1 MVSRF
6 IGKIKVYTGALK
18 FKLYSAFGI
27 MLLLIALST
36 ATAVLLAIKQVIR
49 VQVGQSR
56 IDVLK
61 QISERSNVIK
71 NNLITVINLYKYN
84 TDLALYLSQTEA
96 GNVQKN
102 VSELDEKRKNFDVV
116 FKDIGFEYDIVI
128 QGENGFVY
136 SSYKEGSYDFESL
149 KTQLWYKKSYDE
161 QGDMSFVSY
170 KNSFMREKE
179 KATYVFGGFSKI
191 EDASGNVLG
200 TILVSVDENV
210 LESLYAGFETQGN
223 VYIFDKKGNVVSS
236 RDKSILGKNMIG
248 AENFRKLYGNGSS
261 HIIKKLG
268 KYYFLSNCYD
278 SQTGWTIVEEIPCEI
293 MFSVLINM
301 TGYLAV
307 SMVVFLFT
315 AAFISY
321 RQAKSISKP
330 IASLCQ
336 SMKRVSSG
344 EFICVQEE
352 NACNEVL
359 ALGKSFNSMSG
370 KIKELL
376 EDIRNNE
383 KEKRKSEMDFL
394 RAQINPHFL
403 YNTLFSIQCMAE
415 LNKIGQ
421 AVKMIKAFIA
431 LLRKTLSTDK
441 DLIPLREELENTKS
455 YLELER
461 IRYSNIMDYEIEVSK
476 ELESCQVPALI
487 LQPIVENAI
496 FHGLE
501 AKDSGGLI
509 VLEVLKDG
517 EDLLINISD
526 DGKGMNIRRLKEVRA
541 RINLDEDEA
550 RKSIGL
556 VNVSGRIKINFGKE
570 YGLTIDS
577 EENIGTCVSVRLP
590 IIKGTE
596 YEDTYSG

>member
-1 MVSRF
+1 M
-6 IGKIKVYTGALK
+6 
-18 FKLYSAFGI
+18 
-27 MLLLIALST
+27 
-36 ATAVLLAIKQVIR
+36 
-49 VQVGQSR
+49 
-56 IDVLK
+56 
-61 QISERSNVIK
+61 
-71 NNLITVINLYKYN
+71 
-84 TDLALYLSQTEA
+84 
-96 GNVQKN
+96 
-102 VSELDEKRKNFDVV
+102 
-116 FKDIGFEYDIVI
+116 
-128 QGENGFVY
+128 
-136 SSYKEGSYDFESL
+136 
-149 KTQLWYKKSYDE
+149 
-161 QGDMSFVSY
+161 
-170 KNSFMREKE
+170 
-179 KATYVFGGFSKI
+179 
-191 EDASGNVLG
+191 
-200 TILVSVDENV
+200 VSVDENV
-210 LESLYAGFETQGN
+210 LENLYAGFETEGN

-236 RDKSILGKNMIG
+236 KDKSILGKNMIG

-293 MFSVLINM
+293 MFSVLIDM

-307 SMVVFLFT
+307 SMIVFLFT

-321 RQAKSISKP
+321 RQAKRISDP

-336 SMKRVSSG
+336 SMKRVSGG

-359 ALGKSFNSMSG
+359 ALGKSFNSMSE

-415 LNKIGQ
+415 LNKNEQ

-431 LLRKTLSTDK
+431 LLRKTLSTDR
-441 DLIPLREELENTKS
+441 DLISLREELENTRS

-476 ELESCQVPALI
+476 ELEACQVPALI

-501 AKDSGGLI
+501 AKASGGLI
-509 VLEVLKDG
+509 VVEVLKDG

-526 DGKGMNIRRLKEVRA
+526 DGKGMDSRRLKEVRA
-541 RINLDEDEA
+541 RIELDADEA

-577 EENIGTCVSVRLP
+577 EENIGTCVGVRLP

>member
-1 MVSRF
+1 M
-6 IGKIKVYTGALK
+6 
-18 FKLYSAFGI
+18 
-27 MLLLIALST
+27 
-36 ATAVLLAIKQVIR
+36 AVKQVII
-49 VQVGQSR
+49 VQLGQSR

-84 TDLALYLSQTEA
+84 TDLELYLSQTEA
-96 GNVQKN
+96 GDVLKN

-191 EDASGNVLG
+191 KDASGNVLG

-236 RDKSILGKNMIG
+236 KDKSILGKNMIG

-307 SMVVFLFT
+307 SMIVFLFT

-321 RQAKSISKP
+321 RQAKSISDP

-336 SMKRVSSG
+336 SMQRVSSG
-344 EFICVQEE
+344 EFICVEEE

-359 ALGKSFNSMSG
+359 ALGKSFNSMSE
-370 KIKELL
+370 KIKALL

-415 LNKIGQ
+415 LNKNKQ

-431 LLRKTLSTDK
+431 LLRKTLSTDR
-441 DLIPLREELENTKS
+441 DLIPLREKLENTKS

-476 ELESCQVPALI
+476 ELEACHVPALI

-501 AKDSGGLI
+501 AKTSEGLI
-509 VLEVLKDG
+509 VVDVLKDG

-526 DGKGMNIRRLKEVRA
+526 DGKGMDSRRLKEVRA
-541 RINLDEDEA
+541 RIDLDADEV

-590 IIKGTE
+590 MIKGTE

>member
-1 MVSRF
+1 MASRL
-6 IGKIKVYTGALK
+6 IKKIKEYTGELK

-27 MLLLIALST
+27 MLVLIALST
-36 ATAVLLAIKQVIR
+36 ATAVLLAIKQVII

-84 TDLALYLSQTEA
+84 TDLDLYLSQTEA

-136 SSYKEGSYDFESL
+136 SSYKDGNYDFESL

-191 EDASGNVLG
+191 KDASGNVLG

-223 VYIFDKKGNVVSS
+223 VYIFDKKGNIISS

-293 MFSVLINM
+293 MFSVLIDM
-301 TGYLAV
+301 TGYLVV

-321 RQAKSISKP
+321 RQAKSISEP

-370 KIKELL
+370 KIKELM

-403 YNTLFSIQCMAE
+403 YNTLFSIQCMVE
-415 LNKIGQ
+415 LNKSGQ

-461 IRYSNIMDYEIEVSK
+461 LRYSNIMDYEIEVSN
-476 ELESCQVPALI
+476 ELETCQVPALI

-501 AKDSGGLI
+501 AKDLGGLI
-509 VLEVLKDG
+509 VLEVLKDA

-526 DGKGMNIRRLKEVRA
+526 DGKGMNSRRLKEVRA

-550 RKSIGL
+550 KKSIGL

>member
-1 MVSRF
+1 MAGRF
-6 IGKIKVYTGALK
+6 IKKIKDYTGELK

-36 ATAVLLAIKQVIR
+36 ATAVLLAVKQVII

-84 TDLALYLSQTEA
+84 TDLDLYLSQTEA
-96 GNVQKN
+96 EEVLKN
-102 VSELDEKRKNFDVV
+102 ASELEEKRKNFDVV
-116 FKDIGFEYDIVI
+116 FKDIGFEYNIVI

-136 SSYKEGSYDFESL
+136 SSYNAGSYDFDSL

-170 KNSFMREKE
+170 KNSFIREKE
-179 KATYVFGGFSKI
+179 KAAYVFGGFSKI
-191 EDASGNVLG
+191 KDASGNVLG
-200 TILVSVDENV
+200 SILVSVDENV
-210 LESLYAGFETQGN
+210 LENLYAGFETEGN

-236 RDKSILGKNMIG
+236 KDKSILGKNMIG

-293 MFSVLINM
+293 MFSVLIDM

-307 SMVVFLFT
+307 SMIVFLFT

-321 RQAKSISKP
+321 RQAKRISDP

-336 SMKRVSSG
+336 SMKRVSGG

-359 ALGKSFNSMSG
+359 ALGKSFNSMSE

-415 LNKIGQ
+415 LNKNEQ

-431 LLRKTLSTDK
+431 LLRKTLSTDR
-441 DLIPLREELENTKS
+441 DLISLREELENTRS

-476 ELESCQVPALI
+476 ELEACQVPALI

-501 AKDSGGLI
+501 AKASGGLI
-509 VLEVLKDG
+509 VVDVLKDG
-517 EDLLINISD
+517 DDLLINISD
-526 DGKGMNIRRLKEVRA
+526 DGKGMDSRRLKEVRA
-541 RINLDEDEA
+541 RIELDADEA

-577 EENIGTCVSVRLP
+577 EENIGTCVGVRLP

>member
-1 MVSRF
+1 MAGRF
-6 IGKIKVYTGALK
+6 IKKIKDYTGELK

-36 ATAVLLAIKQVIR
+36 ATAVLLAVKQVII

-84 TDLALYLSQTEA
+84 TNLDLYLSQTESEE
-96 GNVQKN
+96 VLKN
-102 VSELDEKRKNFDVV
+102 ASELEEKRKNFDVV
-116 FKDIGFEYDIVI
+116 FKDIGFEYNIVI

-136 SSYKEGSYDFESL
+136 SSYNEGSYDFDSL

-170 KNSFMREKE
+170 KNSFIREKE
-179 KATYVFGGFSKI
+179 KAAYVFGGFSKI
-191 EDASGNVLG
+191 KDASGNVLG
-200 TILVSVDENV
+200 SILVSVDENV
-210 LESLYAGFETQGN
+210 LENLYAGFETEGN
-223 VYIFDKKGNVVSS
+223 VYIFDKKGNMVSS
-236 RDKSILGKNMIG
+236 KDKSILGKNMIG

-293 MFSVLINM
+293 MFSVLIDM

-307 SMVVFLFT
+307 SMIVFLFT

-321 RQAKSISKP
+321 RQAKRISDP

-336 SMKRVSSG
+336 SMKRVSGG

-359 ALGKSFNSMSG
+359 ALGKSFNSMSE

-415 LNKIGQ
+415 LNKNEQ

-431 LLRKTLSTDK
+431 LLRKTLSTDR
-441 DLIPLREELENTKS
+441 DLISLREELENTRS

-476 ELESCQVPALI
+476 ELEACQVPALI

-501 AKDSGGLI
+501 AKASGGLI
-509 VLEVLKDG
+509 VVDVLKDG

-526 DGKGMNIRRLKEVRA
+526 DGKGMDSRRLKEVRA
-541 RINLDEDEA
+541 RIELDADEA

-577 EENIGTCVSVRLP
+577 EENIGTCVGLRLP

>member
-1 MVSRF
+1 M
-6 IGKIKVYTGALK
+6 
-18 FKLYSAFGI
+18 
-27 MLLLIALST
+27 
-36 ATAVLLAIKQVIR
+36 AVKQVII
-49 VQVGQSR
+49 VQLGQSR

-84 TDLALYLSQTEA
+84 TDLELYLSQTEA
-96 GNVQKN
+96 GDVLKN

-136 SSYKEGSYDFESL
+136 SSYKEGSYDFDSL

-170 KNSFMREKE
+170 KNSFIREKE
-179 KATYVFGGFSKI
+179 KAAYVFGGFSKI
-191 EDASGNVLG
+191 KDASGNVLG
-200 TILVSVDENV
+200 SILVSVDENV

-236 RDKSILGKNMIG
+236 KDKSILGKNMIG

-307 SMVVFLFT
+307 SMIVFLFT

-321 RQAKSISKP
+321 RQAKRISDP

-336 SMKRVSSG
+336 SMQRVSSG
-344 EFICVQEE
+344 EFICVEEE

-359 ALGKSFNSMSG
+359 ALGKSFNSMSE
-370 KIKELL
+370 KIKALL

-415 LNKIGQ
+415 LNKNKQ

-431 LLRKTLSTDK
+431 LLRKTLSTDR
-441 DLIPLREELENTKS
+441 DLIPLREELENTRS

-476 ELESCQVPALI
+476 ELEACHVPALI

-501 AKDSGGLI
+501 AKASGGLI
-509 VLEVLKDG
+509 VVDVLKDG
-517 EDLLINISD
+517 DDLLINISD
-526 DGKGMNIRRLKEVRA
+526 DGKGMDSRRLKEVRA
-541 RINLDEDEA
+541 RIELDADEA

-577 EENIGTCVSVRLP
+577 EENIGTCVGVRLP

>member
-1 MVSRF
+1 
-6 IGKIKVYTGALK
+6 
-18 FKLYSAFGI
+18 
-27 MLLLIALST
+27 MLVLIALST
-36 ATAVLLAIKQVIR
+36 ATAVILAIKQVII

-136 SSYKEGSYDFESL
+136 SSYKDGNYDFESL

-170 KNSFMREKE
+170 KNGFMREKE

-191 EDASGNVLG
+191 KDASGNVLG

-223 VYIFDKKGNVVSS
+223 VYIFDKKGNIVSS

-293 MFSVLINM
+293 MFSVLIDM
-301 TGYLAV
+301 TGYLVV

-321 RQAKSISKP
+321 RQAKSISEP

-344 EFICVQEE
+344 EFICVHEE

-370 KIKELL
+370 KIKELM

-415 LNKIGQ
+415 INKSGQ

-431 LLRKTLSTDK
+431 LLRKTLSTDR

-461 IRYSNIMDYEIEVSK
+461 LRYSNIMDYEIEVSN
-476 ELESCQVPALI
+476 ELETCQVPALI

-526 DGKGMNIRRLKEVRA
+526 DGKGMNSRRLKEVRA

-550 RKSIGL
+550 KKSIGL

-590 IIKGTE
+590 IIKGT
-596 YEDTYSG
+596 

>member
-1 MVSRF
+1 MAGRF
-6 IGKIKVYTGALK
+6 IKKIKDYTGELK

-36 ATAVLLAIKQVIR
+36 ATAVLLAVKQVII

-84 TDLALYLSQTEA
+84 TDLDLYLSQTEA
-96 GNVQKN
+96 EEVLKN
-102 VSELDEKRKNFDVV
+102 ASELEEKRKNFDVV
-116 FKDIGFEYDIVI
+116 FKDIGFEYNIVI

-136 SSYKEGSYDFESL
+136 SSYNEGSYDFDSL

-170 KNSFMREKE
+170 KNSFIREKE
-179 KATYVFGGFSKI
+179 KAAYVFGGFSKI
-191 EDASGNVLG
+191 KDASGNVLG
-200 TILVSVDENV
+200 SILVSVDENV
-210 LESLYAGFETQGN
+210 LENLYAGFETEGN

-236 RDKSILGKNMIG
+236 KDKSILGKNMIG

-293 MFSVLINM
+293 MFSVLIDM
-301 TGYLAV
+301 AGYLAV
-307 SMVVFLFT
+307 SMIVFLFT

-321 RQAKSISKP
+321 RQAKRISDP

-336 SMKRVSSG
+336 SMKRVSGG

-359 ALGKSFNSMSG
+359 ALGKSFNSMSE

-415 LNKIGQ
+415 LNKNEQ

-431 LLRKTLSTDK
+431 LLRKTLSTDR
-441 DLIPLREELENTKS
+441 DLISLREELENTRS

-476 ELESCQVPALI
+476 ELEACQVPALI

-501 AKDSGGLI
+501 AKASGGLI
-509 VLEVLKDG
+509 VVDVLKDG
-517 EDLLINISD
+517 DDLLINISD
-526 DGKGMNIRRLKEVRA
+526 DGKGMDSRRLKEVRA
-541 RINLDEDEA
+541 RIELDADEA

-577 EENIGTCVSVRLP
+577 EENIGTCVGLRLP

>member
-1 MVSRF
+1 MAGRF
-6 IGKIKVYTGALK
+6 IKKIKDYTGELK

-36 ATAVLLAIKQVIR
+36 ATAVLLAVKQVII

-84 TDLALYLSQTEA
+84 TDLDLYLSQTEA
-96 GNVQKN
+96 EEVLKN
-102 VSELDEKRKNFDVV
+102 ASELEEKRKNFDVV
-116 FKDIGFEYDIVI
+116 FKDIGFEYNIVI

-136 SSYKEGSYDFESL
+136 SSYNEGSYDFDSL

-170 KNSFMREKE
+170 KNSFIREKE
-179 KATYVFGGFSKI
+179 KAAYVFGGFSKI
-191 EDASGNVLG
+191 KDASGNILG
-200 TILVSVDENV
+200 SILVSVDENV
-210 LESLYAGFETQGN
+210 LENLYAGFETEGN

-236 RDKSILGKNMIG
+236 KDKSILGKNMIG

-293 MFSVLINM
+293 MFSVLIDM

-307 SMVVFLFT
+307 SMIVFLFT

-321 RQAKSISKP
+321 RQAKRISDP

-336 SMKRVSSG
+336 SMKRVSGG

-359 ALGKSFNSMSG
+359 ALGKSFNSMSE

-415 LNKIGQ
+415 LNKNEQ

-431 LLRKTLSTDK
+431 LLRKTLSTDR
-441 DLIPLREELENTKS
+441 DLISLREELENTRS

-476 ELESCQVPALI
+476 ELEACQVPALI

-501 AKDSGGLI
+501 AKASGGLI
-509 VLEVLKDG
+509 VVDVLKDG
-517 EDLLINISD
+517 DDLLINISD
-526 DGKGMNIRRLKEVRA
+526 DGKGMDSRRLKEVRA
-541 RINLDEDEA
+541 RIELDADEA

-577 EENIGTCVSVRLP
+577 EENIGTCVGLRLP

>member
-1 MVSRF
+1 MAGRF
-6 IGKIKVYTGALK
+6 IKKIKDYMGELK

-36 ATAVLLAIKQVIR
+36 ATAVLLAVKQVII

-84 TDLALYLSQTEA
+84 TNLDLYLSQTESEE
-96 GNVQKN
+96 VLKN
-102 VSELDEKRKNFDVV
+102 GDSISFIRKNFDVV
-116 FKDIGFEYDIVI
+116 FKDIGFEYNIVI

-136 SSYKEGSYDFESL
+136 SSYNEGSYDFDSL

-170 KNSFMREKE
+170 KNSFIREKE
-179 KATYVFGGFSKI
+179 KAAYVFGGFSKI
-191 EDASGNVLG
+191 KDASGNVLG
-200 TILVSVDENV
+200 SILVSVDENV
-210 LESLYAGFETQGN
+210 LENLYAGFETEGN

-236 RDKSILGKNMIG
+236 KDKSILGKNMIG

-293 MFSVLINM
+293 MFSVLIDM

-307 SMVVFLFT
+307 SMIVFLFT

-321 RQAKSISKP
+321 RQAKRISDP

-359 ALGKSFNSMSG
+359 ALGKSFNSMSE

-415 LNKIGQ
+415 LNKNEQ

-431 LLRKTLSTDK
+431 LLRKTLSTDR
-441 DLIPLREELENTKS
+441 DLISLREELENTRS

-476 ELESCQVPALI
+476 ELEACQVPALI

-501 AKDSGGLI
+501 AKASGGLI
-509 VLEVLKDG
+509 VVDVLKDG
-517 EDLLINISD
+517 DDLLINISD
-526 DGKGMNIRRLKEVRA
+526 DGKGMDSRRLKEVRA
-541 RINLDEDEA
+541 RIELDADEA

>member
-1 MVSRF
+1 MASRF
-6 IGKIKVYTGALK
+6 IKRIKEYTGELK

-27 MLLLIALST
+27 MLVLIALST
-36 ATAVLLAIKQVIR
+36 ATAVLLAVKQVII

-61 QISERSNVIK
+61 QISERSNIIK

-84 TDLALYLSQTEA
+84 TDLDLYLSQTES
-96 GNVQKN
+96 GDVLRNI
-102 VSELDEKRKNFDVV
+102 SELDEKRKNFDVV

-128 QGENGFVY
+128 QGEDGFVY

-170 KNSFMREKE
+170 KNNFICKEE
-179 KATYVFGGFSKI
+179 KAGYVFGGFSKI
-191 EDASGNVLG
+191 KDASGNVLG
-200 TILVSVDENV
+200 SILVSVDENV
-210 LESLYAGFETQGN
+210 LESLYAGFETDGN

-248 AENFRKLYGNGSS
+248 VENFRKLYGNGSS

-307 SMVVFLFT
+307 SMVVFLLT
-315 AAFISY
+315 AAFVSYGQAKRISY
-321 RQAKSISKP
+321 P
-330 IASLCQ
+330 IANLCK
-336 SMKRVSSG
+336 SMQRVSSG

-352 NACNEVL
+352 KACNEVL
-359 ALGKSFNSMSG
+359 ALEKNFNNMSE
-370 KIKELL
+370 KIKVLL
-376 EDIRNNE
+376 EDIKNNE
-383 KEKRKSEMDFL
+383 KEKRKSEINFL

-415 LNKIGQ
+415 LNKNEQ

-431 LLRKTLSTDK
+431 LLRKTLSTDR
-441 DLIPLREELENTKS
+441 DLIPLVEELENTKS
-455 YLELER
+455 YIELER
-461 IRYSNIMDYEIEVSK
+461 IRYPNIMDYEIEVST
-476 ELESCQVPALI
+476 ELEACHVPALI

-501 AKDSGGLI
+501 AKASGGLI
-509 VLEVLKDG
+509 VVEVFKYED
-517 EDLLINISD
+517 DLLINISD
-526 DGKGMNIRRLKEVRA
+526 DGKGMDSRRLKEVRA
-541 RINLDEDEA
+541 RIDLDEDEA
-550 RKSIGL
+550 KKSIGL
-556 VNVSGRIKINFGKE
+556 INVSGRIKINFGKE

-577 EENIGTCVSVRLP
+577 KEDVGTCVSIRLP
-590 IIKGTE
+590 IIKGTK
-596 YEDTYSG
+596 YEDTYS

>member
-1 MVSRF
+1 M
-6 IGKIKVYTGALK
+6 
-18 FKLYSAFGI
+18 
-27 MLLLIALST
+27 
-36 ATAVLLAIKQVIR
+36 AVKQVII
-49 VQVGQSR
+49 VQLGQSR

-84 TDLALYLSQTEA
+84 TDLELYLSQTEA
-96 GNVQKN
+96 GDVLKN

-136 SSYKEGSYDFESL
+136 SSYKEGSYDFDSL

-170 KNSFMREKE
+170 KNSFIREKE
-179 KATYVFGGFSKI
+179 KAAYVFGGFSKI
-191 EDASGNVLG
+191 KDASGNVLG
-200 TILVSVDENV
+200 SILVSVDENV
-210 LESLYAGFETQGN
+210 LESLYAGFETEGN

-236 RDKSILGKNMIG
+236 KDKSILGKNMIG

-307 SMVVFLFT
+307 SMIVFLFT

-321 RQAKSISKP
+321 RQAKRISDP

-336 SMKRVSSG
+336 SMKRVSGG

-359 ALGKSFNSMSG
+359 ALGKSFNYMSE

-415 LNKIGQ
+415 LNKNKQ

-431 LLRKTLSTDK
+431 LLRKTLSTDR

-476 ELESCQVPALI
+476 ELEACHVPALI

-501 AKDSGGLI
+501 AKASGGLI
-509 VLEVLKDG
+509 VVDVLKDG
-517 EDLLINISD
+517 DDLLINISD
-526 DGKGMNIRRLKEVRA
+526 DGKGMDSRRLKEVRA
-541 RINLDEDEA
+541 RIELDADEA

-577 EENIGTCVSVRLP
+577 EENIGTCVGVRLP

>member
-1 MVSRF
+1 MAGRF
-6 IGKIKVYTGALK
+6 IKKIKDYTGELK

-36 ATAVLLAIKQVIR
+36 ATAVLLAVKQVII

-84 TDLALYLSQTEA
+84 TDLDLYLSQTEA
-96 GNVQKN
+96 EEVLKN
-102 VSELDEKRKNFDVV
+102 ASELEEKRKNFDVV
-116 FKDIGFEYDIVI
+116 FKDIGFEYNIVI

-136 SSYKEGSYDFESL
+136 SSYNEGSYDFDSL

-170 KNSFMREKE
+170 KNSFIREKE

-191 EDASGNVLG
+191 KDASGNVLG
-200 TILVSVDENV
+200 SILVSVDENV
-210 LESLYAGFETQGN
+210 LENLYAGFETEGN

-236 RDKSILGKNMIG
+236 KDKSILGKNMIG

-261 HIIKKLG
+261 HTIKKLG

-293 MFSVLINM
+293 MFSVLIDM

-307 SMVVFLFT
+307 SMIVFLFT

-321 RQAKSISKP
+321 RQAKRISDP

-336 SMKRVSSG
+336 SMKRVSGG

-359 ALGKSFNSMSG
+359 ALGKSFNSMSE

-415 LNKIGQ
+415 LNKNEQ

-431 LLRKTLSTDK
+431 LLRKTLSTDR
-441 DLIPLREELENTKS
+441 DLISLREELENTRS

-476 ELESCQVPALI
+476 ELEACQVPALI

-501 AKDSGGLI
+501 AKASGGLI
-509 VLEVLKDG
+509 VVDVLKDG
-517 EDLLINISD
+517 DDLLINISD
-526 DGKGMNIRRLKEVRA
+526 DGKGMDSRRLKEVRA
-541 RINLDEDEA
+541 RIELDADEA

-577 EENIGTCVSVRLP
+577 EENIGTCVGVRLP

>member
-1 MVSRF
+1 MASRF
-6 IGKIKVYTGALK
+6 IKRIKEYTGELK

-27 MLLLIALST
+27 MLVLIALST
-36 ATAVLLAIKQVIR
+36 ATAVLLAIKQVII

-84 TDLALYLSQTEA
+84 TDLDLYLSQTEA

-136 SSYKEGSYDFESL
+136 SSYKEGSYDFDSL

-170 KNSFMREKE
+170 KNSFIREKE
-179 KATYVFGGFSKI
+179 KAAYVFGGFSKI
-191 EDASGNVLG
+191 KDASGNVLG
-200 TILVSVDENV
+200 SILVSVDENV
-210 LESLYAGFETQGN
+210 LENLYAGFETEGN

-236 RDKSILGKNMIG
+236 KDKSILGKNMIG

-293 MFSVLINM
+293 MFSVLIDM

-307 SMVVFLFT
+307 SMIVFLFT

-321 RQAKSISKP
+321 RQAKRISDP

-336 SMKRVSSG
+336 SMKRVSGG

-359 ALGKSFNSMSG
+359 ALGKSFNSMSE

-415 LNKIGQ
+415 LNKNEQ

-431 LLRKTLSTDK
+431 LLRKTLSTDR
-441 DLIPLREELENTKS
+441 DLISLREELENTRS

-476 ELESCQVPALI
+476 ELEACQVPALI

-501 AKDSGGLI
+501 AKASGGLI
-509 VLEVLKDG
+509 VVEVLKDG

-526 DGKGMNIRRLKEVRA
+526 DGKGMDSRRLKEVRA
-541 RINLDEDEA
+541 RIELDADEA

-577 EENIGTCVSVRLP
+577 EENIGTCVGVRLP

>member
-431 LLRKTLSTDK
+431 LLRKTLSTDR

-526 DGKGMNIRRLKEVRA
+526 DGKGMNSRRLKEVRA

>member
-1 MVSRF
+1 MAGRF
-6 IGKIKVYTGALK
+6 IKKIKDYTGELK

-36 ATAVLLAIKQVIR
+36 ATAVLLAVKQVII

-84 TDLALYLSQTEA
+84 TNLDLYLSQTESEE
-96 GNVQKN
+96 VLKN
-102 VSELDEKRKNFDVV
+102 ASELEEKRKNFDVV
-116 FKDIGFEYDIVI
+116 FKDIGFEYNIVI

-136 SSYKEGSYDFESL
+136 SSYNEGSYDFDSL

-170 KNSFMREKE
+170 KNSFIREKE
-179 KATYVFGGFSKI
+179 KAAYVFGGFSKI
-191 EDASGNVLG
+191 KDASGNVLG
-200 TILVSVDENV
+200 SILVSVDENV
-210 LESLYAGFETQGN
+210 LENLYAGFETEGN
-223 VYIFDKKGNVVSS
+223 VYIFDKKGNMVSS
-236 RDKSILGKNMIG
+236 KDKSILGKNMIG

-293 MFSVLINM
+293 MFSVLIDM

-307 SMVVFLFT
+307 SMIVFLFT

-321 RQAKSISKP
+321 RQAKRISDP

-336 SMKRVSSG
+336 SMKRVSGG

-359 ALGKSFNSMSG
+359 ALGKSFNSMSE

-415 LNKIGQ
+415 LNKNEQ

-431 LLRKTLSTDK
+431 LLRKTLSTDR
-441 DLIPLREELENTKS
+441 DLISLREELENTRS

-476 ELESCQVPALI
+476 ELEACQVPALI

-501 AKDSGGLI
+501 AKASGGLI
-509 VLEVLKDG
+509 VVDVLKDG

-526 DGKGMNIRRLKEVRA
+526 DGKGMDSRRLNEVRA
-541 RINLDEDEA
+541 RIELDADEA

-577 EENIGTCVSVRLP
+577 EENIGTCVGLRLP

>member
-1 MVSRF
+1 MAGRF
-6 IGKIKVYTGALK
+6 IKKIKDYTGELK

-36 ATAVLLAIKQVIR
+36 ATAVLLAVKQVII

-84 TDLALYLSQTEA
+84 TDLDLYLSQTEA
-96 GNVQKN
+96 EEVLKN
-102 VSELDEKRKNFDVV
+102 ASELEEKRKNFDVV
-116 FKDIGFEYDIVI
+116 FKDIGFEYNIVI

-136 SSYKEGSYDFESL
+136 SSYNEGSYDFDSL

-170 KNSFMREKE
+170 KNSFIREKE
-179 KATYVFGGFSKI
+179 KAAYVFGGFSKI
-191 EDASGNVLG
+191 KDASGNVLG
-200 TILVSVDENV
+200 SILVSVDENV
-210 LESLYAGFETQGN
+210 LENLYAGFETEGN

-236 RDKSILGKNMIG
+236 KDKSILGKNMIG

-293 MFSVLINM
+293 MFSVLIDM

-307 SMVVFLFT
+307 SMIVFLFT

-321 RQAKSISKP
+321 RQAKRISDP

-336 SMKRVSSG
+336 SMKRVSGG

-359 ALGKSFNSMSG
+359 ALGKSFNSMSE

-415 LNKIGQ
+415 LNKNEQ

-431 LLRKTLSTDK
+431 LLRKTLSTDR
-441 DLIPLREELENTKS
+441 DLISLREELENTRS

-476 ELESCQVPALI
+476 ELEACQVPALI

-501 AKDSGGLI
+501 AKASGGLI
-509 VLEVLKDG
+509 VVDVLKDG
-517 EDLLINISD
+517 DDLLINISD
-526 DGKGMNIRRLKEVRA
+526 DGKGMDSRRLKEVRA
-541 RINLDEDEA
+541 RIELDADEA

-577 EENIGTCVSVRLP
+577 EENIGTCVGLRLP

>member
-1 MVSRF
+1 MAGRF
-6 IGKIKVYTGALK
+6 IKKIKDYMGELK

-36 ATAVLLAIKQVIR
+36 ATAVLLAVKQVII

-84 TDLALYLSQTEA
+84 TNLDLYLSQTESEE
-96 GNVQKN
+96 VLKN
-102 VSELDEKRKNFDVV
+102 ASELEEKRKNFDVV
-116 FKDIGFEYDIVI
+116 FKDIGFEYNIVI

-136 SSYKEGSYDFESL
+136 SSYNEGSYDFDSL

-170 KNSFMREKE
+170 KNSFIREKE
-179 KATYVFGGFSKI
+179 KAAYVFGGFSKI
-191 EDASGNVLG
+191 KDASGNVLG
-200 TILVSVDENV
+200 SILVSVDENV
-210 LESLYAGFETQGN
+210 LENLYAGFETEGN

-236 RDKSILGKNMIG
+236 KDKSILGKNMIG

-293 MFSVLINM
+293 MFSVLIDM

-307 SMVVFLFT
+307 SMIVFLFT

-321 RQAKSISKP
+321 RQAKRISDP

-359 ALGKSFNSMSG
+359 ALGKSFNSMSE

-415 LNKIGQ
+415 LNKNEQ

-431 LLRKTLSTDK
+431 LLRKTLSTDR
-441 DLIPLREELENTKS
+441 DLISLREELENTRS

-476 ELESCQVPALI
+476 ELEACQVPALI

-501 AKDSGGLI
+501 AKASGGLI
-509 VLEVLKDG
+509 VVDVLKDG
-517 EDLLINISD
+517 DDLLINISD
-526 DGKGMNIRRLKEVRA
+526 DGKGMDSRRLKEVRA
-541 RINLDEDEA
+541 RIELDADEA

-577 EENIGTCVSVRLP
+577 EENIGTCVGLRLP

>member
-1 MVSRF
+1 MAGRF
-6 IGKIKVYTGALK
+6 IKKIKDYMGELK

-36 ATAVLLAIKQVIR
+36 ATAVLLAVKQVII

-84 TDLALYLSQTEA
+84 TNLDLYLSQTESEE
-96 GNVQKN
+96 VLKN
-102 VSELDEKRKNFDVV
+102 ASELEEKRKNFDVV
-116 FKDIGFEYDIVI
+116 FKDIGFEYNIVI

-136 SSYKEGSYDFESL
+136 SSYNEGSYDFDSL

-170 KNSFMREKE
+170 KNSFIREKE

-191 EDASGNVLG
+191 KDASGNVLG
-200 TILVSVDENV
+200 SILVSVDENV
-210 LESLYAGFETQGN
+210 LENLYAGFETEGN

-236 RDKSILGKNMIG
+236 KDKSILGKNMIG

-293 MFSVLINM
+293 MFSVLIDM

-307 SMVVFLFT
+307 SMIVFLFT

-321 RQAKSISKP
+321 RQAKRISDP

-359 ALGKSFNSMSG
+359 ALGKSFNSMSE

-415 LNKIGQ
+415 LNKNEQ

-431 LLRKTLSTDK
+431 LLRKTLSTDR
-441 DLIPLREELENTKS
+441 DLISLREELENTRS

-476 ELESCQVPALI
+476 ELEACQVPALI

-501 AKDSGGLI
+501 AKASGGLI
-509 VLEVLKDG
+509 VVDVLKDG
-517 EDLLINISD
+517 DDLLINISD
-526 DGKGMNIRRLKEVRA
+526 DGKGMDSRRLKEVRA
-541 RINLDEDEA
+541 RIELDADEA

-577 EENIGTCVSVRLP
+577 EENIGTCVGLRLP

>member
-1 MVSRF
+1 
-6 IGKIKVYTGALK
+6 
-18 FKLYSAFGI
+18 
-27 MLLLIALST
+27 MLVLIALST
-36 ATAVLLAIKQVIR
+36 ATAVLLAVKQVII

-61 QISERSNVIK
+61 QISERSNIIK

-84 TDLALYLSQTEA
+84 TDLVRYLSQTEA

-170 KNSFMREKE
+170 KNGFIREKE

-191 EDASGNVLG
+191 KDASGNVLG
-200 TILVSVDENV
+200 TILISVDENV

-321 RQAKSISKP
+321 RQAKSISEP

-415 LNKIGQ
+415 LNKNEQ

-431 LLRKTLSTDK
+431 LLRKTLSTDR

>member
-1 MVSRF
+1 MAGRF
-6 IGKIKVYTGALK
+6 IKKIKDYTGELK

-36 ATAVLLAIKQVIR
+36 ATAVLLAVKQVII

-84 TDLALYLSQTEA
+84 TDLDLYLSQTEA
-96 GNVQKN
+96 EEVLKN
-102 VSELDEKRKNFDVV
+102 ASELEEKRKNFDVV
-116 FKDIGFEYDIVI
+116 FKDIGFEYNIVI

-136 SSYKEGSYDFESL
+136 SSYNEGSYDFDSL

-170 KNSFMREKE
+170 KNSFIREKE
-179 KATYVFGGFSKI
+179 KAAYVFGGFSKI
-191 EDASGNVLG
+191 KDASGNVLG
-200 TILVSVDENV
+200 SILVSVDENV
-210 LESLYAGFETQGN
+210 LENLYAGFETEGN

-236 RDKSILGKNMIG
+236 KDKSILGKNMIG

-293 MFSVLINM
+293 MFSVLIDM

-307 SMVVFLFT
+307 SMIVFLFT

-321 RQAKSISKP
+321 RQAKRISDP

-359 ALGKSFNSMSG
+359 ALGKSFNSMSE

-403 YNTLFSIQCMAE
+403 YNTLFSIQCMVE
-415 LNKIGQ
+415 INKSGQ

-461 IRYSNIMDYEIEVSK
+461 LRYSNIMDYEIEVSK
-476 ELESCQVPALI
+476 ELEACQVPALI

-501 AKDSGGLI
+501 AKASGGLI
-509 VLEVLKDG
+509 VVDVLKDG
-517 EDLLINISD
+517 DDLLINISD
-526 DGKGMNIRRLKEVRA
+526 DGKGMDSRRLKEVRA
-541 RINLDEDEA
+541 RIELDADEA

-577 EENIGTCVSVRLP
+577 EENIGTCVGLRLP

>member
-27 MLLLIALST
+27 MLLLIAMST
-36 ATAVLLAIKQVIR
+36 ATAVLLAVKQVII

-61 QISERSNVIK
+61 QISERSNIIK

-84 TDLALYLSQTEA
+84 TDLDLYLSQTES
-96 GNVQKN
+96 GDILKN
-102 VSELDEKRKNFDVV
+102 ISELDEKRKDFDVV

-136 SSYKEGSYDFESL
+136 SSYEEGSYDFDGL

-170 KNSFMREKE
+170 KNSFIREKE
-179 KATYVFGGFSKI
+179 KAAYVFGGFSKI
-191 EDASGNVLG
+191 KDASGNVLG
-200 TILVSVDENV
+200 SILVSVDENV
-210 LESLYAGFETQGN
+210 LESLYSGFETEGN

-236 RDKSILGKNMIG
+236 GDKSILGKNMIG

-321 RQAKSISKP
+321 EQAKRISHP
-330 IASLCQ
+330 IANLCK
-336 SMKRVSSG
+336 SMQMVSSG
-344 EFICVQEE
+344 EFICVREE

-359 ALGKSFNSMSG
+359 ALEKSFNTMSE
-370 KIKELL
+370 KIKVLL
-376 EDIRNNE
+376 KDIKNNE
-383 KEKRKSEMDFL
+383 KEKRKSEIDFL

-415 LNKIGQ
+415 LNKNEQ
-421 AVKMIKAFIA
+421 AVKMIKAFIS
-431 LLRKTLSTDK
+431 LLRKTLSTDT
-441 DLIPLREELENTKS
+441 DLIPLGEELENTKS
-455 YLELER
+455 YLEVER
-461 IRYSNIMDYEIEVSK
+461 IRYLNIMDYEIEVSK
-476 ELESCQVPALI
+476 ELEACYVPALI

-501 AKDSGGLI
+501 AKSSGGLI
-509 VLEVLKDG
+509 VVEVFKDG
-517 EDLLINISD
+517 DDLLINISD
-526 DGKGMNIRRLKEVRA
+526 DGKGMDSHRLKEVRA
-541 RINLDEDEA
+541 RIDLDEDEA
-550 RKSIGL
+550 KKSIGL

-577 EENIGTCVSVRLP
+577 EEDIGTCVSIRLP
-590 IIKGTE
+590 IIKGTK

>member
-1 MVSRF
+1 MAGRF
-6 IGKIKVYTGALK
+6 IKKIKDYTGELK

-36 ATAVLLAIKQVIR
+36 ATAVLLAVKQVII

-84 TDLALYLSQTEA
+84 TDLDLYLSQTEA
-96 GNVQKN
+96 EEVLKN
-102 VSELDEKRKNFDVV
+102 ASELEEKRKNFDVV
-116 FKDIGFEYDIVI
+116 FKDIGFEYNIVI

-136 SSYKEGSYDFESL
+136 SSYNEGSYDFDSL

-170 KNSFMREKE
+170 KNSFIREKE
-179 KATYVFGGFSKI
+179 KAAYVFGGFSKI
-191 EDASGNVLG
+191 KDASGNVLG
-200 TILVSVDENV
+200 SILVSVDENV
-210 LESLYAGFETQGN
+210 LENLYAGFETEGN

-236 RDKSILGKNMIG
+236 KDKSILGKNMIG

-293 MFSVLINM
+293 MFSVLIDM

-307 SMVVFLFT
+307 SMIVFLFT

-321 RQAKSISKP
+321 KQAKRISDP

-336 SMKRVSSG
+336 SMKRVSGG

-359 ALGKSFNSMSG
+359 ALGKSFNSMSE

-415 LNKIGQ
+415 LNKNEQ

-431 LLRKTLSTDK
+431 LLRKTLSTDR
-441 DLIPLREELENTKS
+441 DLISLREELENTRS

-476 ELESCQVPALI
+476 ELEACQVPALI

-501 AKDSGGLI
+501 AKASGGLI
-509 VLEVLKDG
+509 VVDVLKDG
-517 EDLLINISD
+517 DDLLINISD
-526 DGKGMNIRRLKEVRA
+526 DGKGMDSRRLKEVRA
-541 RINLDEDEA
+541 RIELDADEA

-577 EENIGTCVSVRLP
+577 EENIGTCVGLRLP

>member
-36 ATAVLLAIKQVIR
+36 ATAVLLAVKQVII

-61 QISERSNVIK
+61 QISERSNIIK

-84 TDLALYLSQTEA
+84 TDLVRYLSQTEA

-170 KNSFMREKE
+170 KNGFIREKE

-191 EDASGNVLG
+191 KDASGNVLG
-200 TILVSVDENV
+200 TILISVDENV

-431 LLRKTLSTDK
+431 LLRKTLSTDR

>member
-36 ATAVLLAIKQVIR
+36 ATAVLLAVKQVII

-61 QISERSNVIK
+61 QISERSNIIK

-84 TDLALYLSQTEA
+84 TDLVRYLSQTEA

-136 SSYKEGSYDFESL
+136 SSYKDGNYDFESL

-170 KNSFMREKE
+170 KNGFMREKE

-191 EDASGNVLG
+191 KDASGNVLG

-223 VYIFDKKGNVVSS
+223 VYIFDKKGNIVSS

-293 MFSVLINM
+293 MFSVLIDM
-301 TGYLAV
+301 TGYLVV

-321 RQAKSISKP
+321 RQAKSISEP

-370 KIKELL
+370 KIKELM

-403 YNTLFSIQCMAE
+403 YNTLFSIQCMVE
-415 LNKIGQ
+415 LNKSGQ

-431 LLRKTLSTDK
+431 LLRKTLSTDR

-461 IRYSNIMDYEIEVSK
+461 LRYSNIMDYEIEVSN
-476 ELESCQVPALI
+476 ELETCQVPALI

-526 DGKGMNIRRLKEVRA
+526 DGKGMNSRRLKEVRA

-550 RKSIGL
+550 KKSIGL

>member
-1 MVSRF
+1 MAGRF
-6 IGKIKVYTGALK
+6 IKKIKDYTGELK

-36 ATAVLLAIKQVIR
+36 ATAVLLAVKQVII

-84 TDLALYLSQTEA
+84 TNLDLYLSQTESEE
-96 GNVQKN
+96 VLKN
-102 VSELDEKRKNFDVV
+102 ASELEEKRKNFDVV
-116 FKDIGFEYDIVI
+116 FKDIGFEYNIVI

-136 SSYKEGSYDFESL
+136 SSYNEGSYDFDSL

-170 KNSFMREKE
+170 KNSFIREKE
-179 KATYVFGGFSKI
+179 KAAYVFGGFSKI
-191 EDASGNVLG
+191 KDASGNVLG
-200 TILVSVDENV
+200 SILVSVDENV
-210 LESLYAGFETQGN
+210 LDNLYAGFETEGN
-223 VYIFDKKGNVVSS
+223 VYIFDKKGNMVSS
-236 RDKSILGKNMIG
+236 KDKSILGKNMIG

-293 MFSVLINM
+293 MFSVLIDM

-307 SMVVFLFT
+307 SMIVFLFT

-321 RQAKSISKP
+321 RQAKRISDP

-336 SMKRVSSG
+336 SMKRVSGG

-359 ALGKSFNSMSG
+359 ALGKSFNSMSE

-415 LNKIGQ
+415 LNKNEQ

-431 LLRKTLSTDK
+431 LLRKTLSTDR
-441 DLIPLREELENTKS
+441 DLISLREELENTRS

-476 ELESCQVPALI
+476 ELEACQVPALI

-501 AKDSGGLI
+501 AKASGGLI
-509 VLEVLKDG
+509 VVDVLKDG

-526 DGKGMNIRRLKEVRA
+526 DGKGMDSRRLKEVRA
-541 RINLDEDEA
+541 RIELDADEA

-577 EENIGTCVSVRLP
+577 EENIGTCVGLRLP

>member
-1 MVSRF
+1 
-6 IGKIKVYTGALK
+6 
-18 FKLYSAFGI
+18 
-27 MLLLIALST
+27 
-36 ATAVLLAIKQVIR
+36 
-49 VQVGQSR
+49 
-56 IDVLK
+56 
-61 QISERSNVIK
+61 
-71 NNLITVINLYKYN
+71 
-84 TDLALYLSQTEA
+84 
-96 GNVQKN
+96 
-102 VSELDEKRKNFDVV
+102 
-116 FKDIGFEYDIVI
+116 
-128 QGENGFVY
+128 
-136 SSYKEGSYDFESL
+136 
-149 KTQLWYKKSYDE
+149 
-161 QGDMSFVSY
+161 
-170 KNSFMREKE
+170 
-179 KATYVFGGFSKI
+179 
-191 EDASGNVLG
+191 
-200 TILVSVDENV
+200 
-210 LESLYAGFETQGN
+210 
-223 VYIFDKKGNVVSS
+223 
-236 RDKSILGKNMIG
+236 MIG

-293 MFSVLINM
+293 MFSVLIDM
-301 TGYLAV
+301 TGYLVV

-321 RQAKSISKP
+321 RQAKSISEP

-370 KIKELL
+370 EIKELM

-403 YNTLFSIQCMAE
+403 YNTLFSIQCMVE
-415 LNKIGQ
+415 INKSGQ

-461 IRYSNIMDYEIEVSK
+461 LRYSNIMDYEIEVSN
-476 ELESCQVPALI
+476 ELETCQVPALI

-526 DGKGMNIRRLKEVRA
+526 DGKGMNSRRLKEVRA

-550 RKSIGL
+550 KKSIGL

>member
-1 MVSRF
+1 
-6 IGKIKVYTGALK
+6 
-18 FKLYSAFGI
+18 
-27 MLLLIALST
+27 MLVLIALST
-36 ATAVLLAIKQVIR
+36 ATAVILAIKQVII

-136 SSYKEGSYDFESL
+136 SSYKDGNYDFESL

-170 KNSFMREKE
+170 KNGFMREKE

-191 EDASGNVLG
+191 KDASGNVLG

-223 VYIFDKKGNVVSS
+223 VYIFDKKGNIVSS

-293 MFSVLINM
+293 MFSVLIDM
-301 TGYLAV
+301 TGYLVV

-321 RQAKSISKP
+321 RQAKSISEP

-344 EFICVQEE
+344 EFICVHEE

-370 KIKELL
+370 KIKELM

-403 YNTLFSIQCMAE
+403 YNTLFSIQCMVE
-415 LNKIGQ
+415 INKSGQ

-431 LLRKTLSTDK
+431 LLRKTLSTDR

-461 IRYSNIMDYEIEVSK
+461 LRYSNIMDYEIEVSN
-476 ELESCQVPALI
+476 ELETCQVPALI

-526 DGKGMNIRRLKEVRA
+526 DGKGMNSRRLKEVRA

-550 RKSIGL
+550 KKSIGL

-590 IIKGTE
+590 IIKGT
-596 YEDTYSG
+596 

>member
-1 MVSRF
+1 MAGRF
-6 IGKIKVYTGALK
+6 IKKIKDYTGELK

-36 ATAVLLAIKQVIR
+36 ATAVLLAVKQVII

-84 TDLALYLSQTEA
+84 TDLDLYLSQTEA
-96 GNVQKN
+96 EEVLKN
-102 VSELDEKRKNFDVV
+102 ASELEEKRKNFDVV
-116 FKDIGFEYDIVI
+116 FKDIGFEYNIVI

-136 SSYKEGSYDFESL
+136 SSYNEGSYDFDSL

-170 KNSFMREKE
+170 KNSFIREKE

-191 EDASGNVLG
+191 KDASGNVLG
-200 TILVSVDENV
+200 SILVSVDENV
-210 LESLYAGFETQGN
+210 LENLYAGFETEGN

-236 RDKSILGKNMIG
+236 KDKSILGKNMIG

-293 MFSVLINM
+293 MFSVLIDM

-307 SMVVFLFT
+307 SMIVFLFT

-321 RQAKSISKP
+321 RQAKRISDP

-359 ALGKSFNSMSG
+359 ALGKSFNSMSE

-415 LNKIGQ
+415 LNKNEQ

-431 LLRKTLSTDK
+431 LLRKTLSTDR
-441 DLIPLREELENTKS
+441 DLISLREELENTRS

-476 ELESCQVPALI
+476 ELEACQVPALI

-501 AKDSGGLI
+501 AKASGGLI
-509 VLEVLKDG
+509 VVDVLKDG
-517 EDLLINISD
+517 DDLLINISD
-526 DGKGMNIRRLKEVRA
+526 DGKGMDSRRLKEVRA
-541 RINLDEDEA
+541 RIELDADEA

-577 EENIGTCVSVRLP
+577 EENIGTCVGVRLP

>member
-36 ATAVLLAIKQVIR
+36 ATAVLLAVKQVII

-61 QISERSNVIK
+61 QISERSNIIK

-84 TDLALYLSQTEA
+84 TDLVRYLSQTEA

-170 KNSFMREKE
+170 KNGFIREKE

-191 EDASGNVLG
+191 KDASGNVLG
-200 TILVSVDENV
+200 TILISVDENV

-307 SMVVFLFT
+307 SMVVFLLT
-315 AAFISY
+315 AAFVSYGQAKRISY
-321 RQAKSISKP
+321 P
-330 IASLCQ
+330 IANLCK
-336 SMKRVSSG
+336 SMQRVSSG

-352 NACNEVL
+352 KACNEVL
-359 ALGKSFNSMSG
+359 ALEKNFNNMSE
-370 KIKELL
+370 KIKVLL
-376 EDIRNNE
+376 EDIKNNE
-383 KEKRKSEMDFL
+383 KEKRKSEINFL

-415 LNKIGQ
+415 LNKNEQ

-431 LLRKTLSTDK
+431 LLRKTLSTDR
-441 DLIPLREELENTKS
+441 DLIPLVEELENTKS
-455 YLELER
+455 YIELER
-461 IRYSNIMDYEIEVSK
+461 IRYPNIMDYEIEVST
-476 ELESCQVPALI
+476 ELEACHVPALI

-501 AKDSGGLI
+501 AKASGGLI
-509 VLEVLKDG
+509 VVEVFKYED
-517 EDLLINISD
+517 DLLINISD
-526 DGKGMNIRRLKEVRA
+526 DGKGMDSRRLKEVRA
-541 RINLDEDEA
+541 RIDLDEDEA
-550 RKSIGL
+550 KKSIGL

-577 EENIGTCVSVRLP
+577 KEDVGTCVSIRLP
-590 IIKGTE
+590 IIKGTK
-596 YEDTYSG
+596 YEDTYS

>member
-1 MVSRF
+1 M
-6 IGKIKVYTGALK
+6 
-18 FKLYSAFGI
+18 
-27 MLLLIALST
+27 
-36 ATAVLLAIKQVIR
+36 AVKQVII
-49 VQVGQSR
+49 VQLGQSR

-84 TDLALYLSQTEA
+84 TDLELYLSQTEA
-96 GNVQKN
+96 GDVLKN

-136 SSYKEGSYDFESL
+136 SSYKEGSYDFDSL

-170 KNSFMREKE
+170 KNSFIREKE
-179 KATYVFGGFSKI
+179 KAAYVFGGFSKI
-191 EDASGNVLG
+191 KDASGNVLG
-200 TILVSVDENV
+200 SILVSVDENV

-236 RDKSILGKNMIG
+236 KDKSILGKNMIG

-307 SMVVFLFT
+307 SMIVFLFT

-321 RQAKSISKP
+321 RQAKRISDP

-336 SMKRVSSG
+336 SMKRVSGG

-359 ALGKSFNSMSG
+359 ALGKSFNSMSE

-403 YNTLFSIQCMAE
+403 YNTLFSIQCMVE
-415 LNKIGQ
+415 LNKSGQ

-431 LLRKTLSTDK
+431 LLRKTLSTDR

-461 IRYSNIMDYEIEVSK
+461 LRYSNIMDYEIEVSN
-476 ELESCQVPALI
+476 ELETCQVPALI

-501 AKDSGGLI
+501 AKDLGGLI

-526 DGKGMNIRRLKEVRA
+526 DGKGMNSRRLKEVRA

-550 RKSIGL
+550 KKSIGL

>member
-1 MVSRF
+1 MAGRF
-6 IGKIKVYTGALK
+6 IKKIKDYTGELK

-36 ATAVLLAIKQVIR
+36 ATAVLLAVKQVII

-84 TDLALYLSQTEA
+84 TDLDLYLSQTEA
-96 GNVQKN
+96 EEVLKN
-102 VSELDEKRKNFDVV
+102 ASELEEKRKNFDVV
-116 FKDIGFEYDIVI
+116 YKDIGFEYNIVI

-136 SSYKEGSYDFESL
+136 SSYNEGSYDFDSL

-170 KNSFMREKE
+170 KNSFIREKE
-179 KATYVFGGFSKI
+179 KAAYVFGGFSKI
-191 EDASGNVLG
+191 KDASGNVLG
-200 TILVSVDENV
+200 SILVSVDENV
-210 LESLYAGFETQGN
+210 LENLYAGFETEGN

-236 RDKSILGKNMIG
+236 KDKSILGKNMIG

-293 MFSVLINM
+293 MFSVLIDM

-307 SMVVFLFT
+307 SMIVFLFT

-321 RQAKSISKP
+321 KQAKRISDP

-336 SMKRVSSG
+336 SMKRVSGG

-359 ALGKSFNSMSG
+359 ALGKSFNSMSE

-415 LNKIGQ
+415 LNKNEQ

-431 LLRKTLSTDK
+431 LLRKTLSTDR
-441 DLIPLREELENTKS
+441 DLISLREELENTRS

-476 ELESCQVPALI
+476 ELEACQVPALI

-501 AKDSGGLI
+501 AKASGGLI
-509 VLEVLKDG
+509 VVDVLKDG
-517 EDLLINISD
+517 DDLLINISD
-526 DGKGMNIRRLKEVRA
+526 DGKGMDSRRLKEVRA
-541 RINLDEDEA
+541 RIELDADEA

-577 EENIGTCVSVRLP
+577 EENIGTCVGLRLP

>member
-1 MVSRF
+1 M
-6 IGKIKVYTGALK
+6 
-18 FKLYSAFGI
+18 
-27 MLLLIALST
+27 
-36 ATAVLLAIKQVIR
+36 
-49 VQVGQSR
+49 
-56 IDVLK
+56 
-61 QISERSNVIK
+61 
-71 NNLITVINLYKYN
+71 
-84 TDLALYLSQTEA
+84 
-96 GNVQKN
+96 
-102 VSELDEKRKNFDVV
+102 
-116 FKDIGFEYDIVI
+116 
-128 QGENGFVY
+128 
-136 SSYKEGSYDFESL
+136 
-149 KTQLWYKKSYDE
+149 
-161 QGDMSFVSY
+161 
-170 KNSFMREKE
+170 
-179 KATYVFGGFSKI
+179 
-191 EDASGNVLG
+191 
-200 TILVSVDENV
+200 VSVDENV

-223 VYIFDKKGNVVSS
+223 VYIFDKKGNIVSS

-293 MFSVLINM
+293 MFSVLIDM
-301 TGYLAV
+301 TGYLVV

-321 RQAKSISKP
+321 RQAKSISEP

-370 KIKELL
+370 KIKELM

-403 YNTLFSIQCMAE
+403 YNTLFSIQCMVE
-415 LNKIGQ
+415 LNKSGQ

-431 LLRKTLSTDK
+431 LLRKTLSTDR

-461 IRYSNIMDYEIEVSK
+461 LRYSNIMDYEIEVSN
-476 ELESCQVPALI
+476 ELETCQVPALI

-526 DGKGMNIRRLKEVRA
+526 DGKGMNSRRLKEVRA

-550 RKSIGL
+550 KKSIGL

-590 IIKGTE
+590 IIKGT
-596 YEDTYSG
+596 